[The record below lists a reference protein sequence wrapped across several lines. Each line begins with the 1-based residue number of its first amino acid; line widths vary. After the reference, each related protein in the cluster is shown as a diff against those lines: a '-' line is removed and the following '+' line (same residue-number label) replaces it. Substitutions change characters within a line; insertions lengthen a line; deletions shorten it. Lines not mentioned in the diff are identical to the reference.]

1 LQEASTEVRDL
12 YNNAPCGY
20 HSLDD
25 KGMIT
30 EMNHTGLQWLGYTR
44 DEIRER
50 KAFYRIAH
58 TPKPGCFQEAFPRF
72 KERDMST
79 TWNLT

>member
-1 LQEASTEVRDL
+1 MNTFMLLQFASATLLILDSSPSNFSFRKRMLAERSLQEASTEVRDL

-30 EMNHTGLQWLGYTR
+30 EMNHTGLQWLGLHAR
-44 DEIRER
+44 RR
-50 KAFYRIAH
+50 
-58 TPKPGCFQEAFPRF
+58 
-72 KERDMST
+72 S
-79 TWNLT
+79 